1 MPKSLYFPGAYA
13 GRDEYRNYE
22 YLAEVTEY
30 LSLLFLGLHCPIHP
44 PHMENRRNTDGIFP
58 CQLRWDSHLS
68 KFLGSVESLNSSLK

>member
-44 PHMENRRNTDGIFP
+44 PHIENRRNTDRYQTTLGFSHVSSDGI
-58 CQLRWDSHLS
+58 HT
-68 KFLGSVESLNSSLK
+68 